1 MILHLNKLSFPHPKE
16 SPQKFEFNWPSSF
29 SEEMF
34 ENVDGLRDG
43 PTDAGV
49 TGIPLA
55 HKALGLVVSDKIF
68 SRFPYISLSKTFDPK
83 GGAIFG
89 PRGII

>member
-1 MILHLNKLSFPHPKE
+1 MSLIGPVV
-16 SPQKFEFNWPSSF
+16 
-29 SEEMF
+29 SEEIF

-68 SRFPYISLSKTFDPK
+68 SCFPYISLSKTFDPK